1 MSTLDEI
8 VAHAQRLP
16 EDLRVETLR
25 FIEFLETKSM
35 AQSKGASTP
44 ATADE
49 DKAERGRR
57 VAAILK
63 DLADLGAF
71 SNVNDPVQWQRRI
84 REDRPLPGRD

>member
-1 MSTLDEI
+1 MSTIDEI

-25 FIEFLETKSM
+25 FIEFLETKSI
-35 AQSKGASTP
+35 AQNKGAGTP
-44 ATADE
+44 ISADE
-49 DKAERGRR
+49 DKTERGRR

-63 DLADLGAF
+63 ELADLGTF
-71 SNVNDPVQWQRRI
+71 SNVKDPVQWQRRI

>member
-35 AQSKGASTP
+35 KQNAGVGTQV
-44 ATADE
+44 TADE
-49 DKAERGRR
+49 DKTERGRR

-71 SNVNDPVQWQRRI
+71 SNVKDPVRWQRRI

>member
-35 AQSKGASTP
+35 AQNKVAGTP
-44 ATADE
+44 VSADE
-49 DKAERGRR
+49 DETKRGRR
-57 VAAILK
+57 VAALLK
-63 DLADLGAF
+63 ELADLGAF
-71 SNVNDPVQWQRRI
+71 SNVKDPVQWQSRI
-84 REDRPLPGRD
+84 R